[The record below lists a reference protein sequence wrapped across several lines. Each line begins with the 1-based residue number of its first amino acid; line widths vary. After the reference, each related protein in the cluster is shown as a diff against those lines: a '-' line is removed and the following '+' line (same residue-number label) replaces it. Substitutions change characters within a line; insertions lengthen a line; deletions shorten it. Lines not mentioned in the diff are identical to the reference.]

1 MNATRIQGLVFSGVA
16 LFVAVAAVAAGRFDS
31 RIELI
36 VVAALVVV
44 LGVPHG
50 ALDTIFARQL
60 YAIDSLAGWLRF
72 TVVYV
77 LLAGVVV
84 GLWVFQPIGFL
95 IGFLLI
101 SNLHF
106 SGDPAVGTP
115 WAARAFYG
123 GAVIVLP
130 TLLHGEEVAR
140 LFGFLVGM
148 DAASFLVPWLRGLA
162 WPWVIGLG
170 LSVVWCGRRDWLTG
184 LEMGAVAVLAVFAPP
199 LVSFV
204 VFFCGMHSARHILRT
219 FKYSGRASAGLIL
232 GAALLP
238 MIGVGVASAAAWHF
252 LDGKSLDAQLVQ
264 LVFVGLAALTV
275 PHMALVEQVR
285 LSGWVKGAVKQ
296 GEEG

>member
-1 MNATRIQGLVFSGVA
+1 MNATRIQGLVFSCAA
-16 LFVAVAAVAAGRFDS
+16 LAVTVAAITMRRVDPQL
-31 RIELI
+31 ELI

-60 YAIDSLAGWLRF
+60 YAIHGLTGWLRF
-72 TVVYV
+72 AVIYV
-77 LLAGVVV
+77 LLAGMVV
-84 GLWVFQPIGFL
+84 GLWVFQPVGFL

-101 SNLHF
+101 SALHF
-106 SGDPAVGTP
+106 SGDPAAGTP
-115 WAARAFYG
+115 WAVRTFYG
-123 GAVIVLP
+123 GAIIVLP
-130 TLLHGEEVAR
+130 TLLHREEVAG

-148 DAASFLVPWLRGLA
+148 DAASFLVPWVRGLA
-162 WPWVIGLG
+162 WPWLVGLG
-170 LSVVWCGRRDWLTG
+170 LSAIWSGRRDWLTG
-184 LEMGAVAVLAVFAPP
+184 LELGAVAVLAVFAPP
-199 LVSFV
+199 LISFV

-219 FKYSGRASAGLIL
+219 FRYSGRASAGLIL

-252 LDGKSLDAQLVQ
+252 LDGKSLDTQLVQ

-285 LSGWVKGAVKQ
+285 LSGWVKGAVNND
-296 GEEG
+296 